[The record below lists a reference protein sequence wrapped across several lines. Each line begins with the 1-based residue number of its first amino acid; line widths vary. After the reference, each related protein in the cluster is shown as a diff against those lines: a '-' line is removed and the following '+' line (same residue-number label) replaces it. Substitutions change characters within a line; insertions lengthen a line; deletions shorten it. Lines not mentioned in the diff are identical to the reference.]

1 MTALKAMTIWPAWQH
16 FEEDKKGSIEV
27 GKLADLIILSEDPT
41 AIDQETLDT
50 IKVLTTIKEGSV
62 IFALEQE

>member
-1 MTALKAMTIWPAWQH
+1 VVGFWQH